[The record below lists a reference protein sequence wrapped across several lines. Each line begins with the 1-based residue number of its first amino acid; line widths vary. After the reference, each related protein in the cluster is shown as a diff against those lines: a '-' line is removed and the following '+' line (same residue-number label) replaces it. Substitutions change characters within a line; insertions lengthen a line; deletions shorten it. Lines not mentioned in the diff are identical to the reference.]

1 MGRKKITIQQ
11 ITDPKLRNITYNKR
25 KNGLIKKAAEI
36 SLLCN
41 INLML
46 VFEDLNGTL
55 VQFSRNKI
63 KDISNFPKECHYKRV
78 LELTAEDYPDFS
90 RIRRHKKKQGI
101 PEQSSSQ
108 APSVNGNVRTF
119 TDMCSSD
126 QDSIVAKEEIFTD
139 YDNTSYLPSMDM
151 FTTMPDMF
159 YGEGHQQVGQF
170 SSWFHDQGTKKV
182 KTTTIQSTAQISP
195 NSQKENKNK
204 LNLRLKIV
212 NNEENPVKEA
222 MKADSRGSRKKN
234 SSHYKPNSSQKNSY
248 SRRSNFDLNARNS
261 PYQPNVRNS
270 PHDGS
275 KPREHRT
282 LYSFME
288 ALEVDFS
295 QFSPFSSQVI
305 RPSPNV
311 KKEANDI
318 YTNEQIINYFSNS
331 GRGSLQRQEVYSF
344 QPNECQQIQENAYEY
359 YGYGMETE
367 VGSTKKQNYR
377 DQLDSCGKTDSTVPS
392 TAVPTGNLNK
402 FSFSGFVFGSD
413 QRLMDQA
420 KML

>member
-1 MGRKKITIQQ
+1 
-11 ITDPKLRNITYNKR
+11 
-25 KNGLIKKAAEI
+25 
-36 SLLCN
+36 
-41 INLML
+41 
-46 VFEDLNGTL
+46 
-55 VQFSRNKI
+55 
-63 KDISNFPKECHYKRV
+63 
-78 LELTAEDYPDFS
+78 
-90 RIRRHKKKQGI
+90 
-101 PEQSSSQ
+101 
-108 APSVNGNVRTF
+108 
-119 TDMCSSD
+119 MCSSD

-139 YDNTSYLPSMDM
+139 YDTTSYLPSMDM

-159 YGEGHQQVGQF
+159 FGEGHQQSGQF

-195 NSQKENKNK
+195 NSQKENKNR

-222 MKADSRGSRKKN
+222 MKADSRGSRKKG

-248 SRRSNFDLNARNS
+248 SRRSNFDMNTKNS
-261 PYQPNVRNS
+261 PYQPNMRNS
-270 PHDGS
+270 PYNNDGS

-295 QFSPFSSQVI
+295 QFSPFSSQII

-311 KKEANDI
+311 KKEGDM

-331 GRGSLQRQEVYSF
+331 GRGSLQRQEAYSF
-344 QPNECQQIQENAYEY
+344 QPTEFQQIQESAYEY
-359 YGYGMETE
+359 CHGYGMETE
-367 VGSTKKQNYR
+367 AGSTKKQNYR

-392 TAVPTGNLNK
+392 TAVTTDRLNK
-402 FSFSGFVFGSD
+402 FSFSGFVFGAD

-420 KML
+420 KMM